1 MQTRSGS
8 SLLAHVLHLPGSDSI
23 TLQFHLHGLD
33 RQLVRQV
40 DEELSRVLVRMDRL
54 VNPLVKKRDQK
65 LTAKQQPKATPKA
78 VLKAAAVI
86 QFKTRDGDALS
97 PTSRVIDAFLAASFL
112 EINSN
117 VYRILH
123 NQPRVK
129 AVSLAVD
136 THFCGV
142 PILPTVD
149 LDFCTP
155 AECTWVWRR
164 GDDATAVVV
173 GTDRMYTPT
182 AADAGHA
189 LTVTCTPPRS
199 ADASDDDDVIAV
211 TTTTEPVRA
220 GPDR

>member
-1 MQTRSGS
+1 MQTRSAS
-8 SLLAHVLHLPGSDSI
+8 SLLAHVHHLPGADSI
-23 TLQFHLHGLD
+23 VLQFNLLGLD

-40 DEELSRVLVRMDRL
+40 DEELSRVLVRIERF
-54 VNPLVKKRDQK
+54 VNPPVKKRDLK
-65 LTAKQQPKATPKA
+65 YAAKKNPHLAPVPPPEATP
-78 VLKAAAVI
+78 AVI
-86 QFKTRDGDALS
+86 HFKTRADQALS

-112 EINSN
+112 EINSD

-199 ADASDDDDVIAV
+199 A
-211 TTTTEPVRA
+211 
-220 GPDR
+220 